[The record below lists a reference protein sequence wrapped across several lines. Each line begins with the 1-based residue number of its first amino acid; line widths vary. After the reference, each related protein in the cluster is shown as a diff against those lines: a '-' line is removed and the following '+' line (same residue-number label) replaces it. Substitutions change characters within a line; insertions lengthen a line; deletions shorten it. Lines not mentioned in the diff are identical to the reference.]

1 MHLYIFYVHTY
12 IHTYIHTLVFSNY
25 FIIFMCAI
33 GSGLTPC
40 ASILAAL
47 TKYKWKKNFNPE
59 ILHLYWVVRQSEVE
73 SFQVRSTAASKVLVP
88 NDSNVSN
95 SGWSTC

>member
-1 MHLYIFYVHTY
+1 MHCDIIMIANY
-12 IHTYIHTLVFSNY
+12 SNDL
-25 FIIFMCAI
+25 FII

-59 ILHLYWVVRQSEVE
+59 ILHLYWVVRQNEIE
-73 SFQVRSTAASKVLVP
+73 SFQVRSTKVDIIFP
-88 NDSNVSN
+88 
-95 SGWSTC
+95 T